1 MLKKSTLVGIGIALI
16 GGGIGLS
23 IIGITLGGHMGVSI
37 GPKGMSFAPSIKQV
51 STQIAENKS
60 DTLGGRQIVNQEIL
74 PAFKNMDLEIGIS
87 EVELVTGSDY
97 SITISMDKDIPIY
110 YKVQGDTL
118 FVEQEADKNWGA
130 NLGMIDAKNGLVVI
144 TVPTEV
150 VLRESIIEAGVGD
163 WLIDGLNL
171 EDLEMTIGVGDVKI
185 ENVRAKK
192 MDVTGGVGDTEIYDM
207 NAESLIIEGGVGDI
221 KAKSL
226 ISNEVELT
234 ANVGDVDI
242 EGTFEGNITM
252 EGGIGEMKLTTSLGE
267 ESYNYDIRKGIGKT
281 KINGRKVGDLE
292 NYRQD
297 NRAAYTLSIES
308 GLGDVTI
315 NTLH

>member
-1 MLKKSTLVGIGIALI
+1 MLRKSTLVGIGIALI

-23 IIGITLGGHMGVSI
+23 IMGITLGGHMGVSI
-37 GPKGMSFAPSIKQV
+37 GPKGMSFGPSLRQV
-51 STQIAENKS
+51 STQMTENKS
-60 DTLGGRQIVNQEIL
+60 NALGGRQIVNQEIL
-74 PAFKNMDLEIGIS
+74 PAFKNMELEIGIS
-87 EVELVTGSDY
+87 EVELVAGSDY

-118 FVEQEADKNWGA
+118 FVEQEADKNLGV

-150 VLRESIIEAGVGD
+150 VLRESIIETGVGD

-192 MDVTGGVGDTEIYDM
+192 MDVTGGVGD
-207 NAESLIIEGGVGDI
+207 I
-221 KAKSL
+221 KANSL
-226 ISNEVELT
+226 ISNEVGL
-234 ANVGDVDI
+234 AAGVGNIDI

-267 ESYNYDIRKGIGKT
+267 ESYNYDIRKGLGKT

-297 NRAAYTLSIES
+297 NGAVYTLSVES